1 MSLEVSSTAPGTPV
15 KYVSDERFPGVKIG
29 KHCIIDDD
37 VEIGEGT
44 IIRNFVE
51 IRGDVRIGRD
61 CYIDSYVLFTG
72 EAVIGDNVTLRPR
85 VIIGRNAHVED
96 RCFFAPMSMMNNLNE
111 DQEAKGCPYV
121 GEGSFIGTGAVIHHG
136 VRVGAGTIVGTN
148 AFLNRDTHGGR
159 WVGVPAECL
168 DPDPEQLLESL

>member
-1 MSLEVSSTAPGTPV
+1 MSQQKVE
-15 KYVSDERFPGVKIG
+15 IG
-29 KHCIIDDD
+29 QYCLIDDD

-44 IIRNFVE
+44 VIRNYVE
-51 IRGDVRIGRD
+51 IRANVRIGKN

-72 EAVIGDNVTLRPR
+72 DAVIEDNVTLRPR
-85 VIIGRNAHVED
+85 VIIGRNAHVESD
-96 RCFFAPMSMMNNLNE
+96 CFFGPMSMMNNLNE
-111 DQEAKGCPYV
+111 DGEAIGCPYV

-168 DPDPEQLLESL
+168 DPIPEQLLGSL